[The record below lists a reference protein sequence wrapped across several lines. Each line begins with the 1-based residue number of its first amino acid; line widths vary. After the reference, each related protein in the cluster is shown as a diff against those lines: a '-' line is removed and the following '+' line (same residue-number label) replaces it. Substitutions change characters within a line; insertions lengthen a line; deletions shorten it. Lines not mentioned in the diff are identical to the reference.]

1 MNEEKELMALKNRR
15 ARLWDYFSNPSSLI
29 RDDISKQRFEEL
41 CMVNNRIAHL
51 EGQAVPDSAREEE
64 IRRIL
69 FAGEDDPNKPVY
81 TEFGAINE
89 EMGIPLKDD
98 AAIAAQKRIEL
109 RRRCSE
115 IYRFLA
121 QSREKQDPEKAK
133 DLYAELFKINE
144 TLHAA
149 PPTANETRQLFGSP
163 PISGDTAVEHPSHY
177 TSGGIECIDAMKA
190 MLAGYEQE
198 QITTK
203 YYWHFLAGQV
213 LKYLWRWPLKE
224 RPLQDLKK
232 ARWYLDRLITDVENQ
247 DHAVTELHSDMGK
260 EISE

>member
-1 MNEEKELMALKNRR
+1 MDNEKELMALKNRR
-15 ARLWDYFSNPSSLI
+15 ARLWDYFSNPRSLI
-29 RDDISKQRFEEL
+29 CDGISKHRFEEL

-51 EGQAVPDSAREEE
+51 EGQAVPDSAREDE

-69 FAGEDDPNKPVY
+69 FAGEDDPNIMAK
-81 TEFGAINE
+81 AIS
-89 EMGIPLKDD
+89 D
-98 AAIAAQKRIEL
+98 AV
-109 RRRCSE
+109 S
-115 IYRFLA
+115 
-121 QSREKQDPEKAK
+121 
-133 DLYAELFKINE
+133 
-144 TLHAA
+144 
-149 PPTANETRQLFGSP
+149 
-163 PISGDTAVEHPSHY
+163 HPSHY

-232 ARWYLDRLITDVENQ
+232 ARWYLDRLISDVENQ
-247 DHAVTELHSDMGK
+247 DHAVAELHSDMGK